1 MKFSALTEP
10 LTRLLFSPANWL
22 GLGFA
27 AASVTLIGLGWVS
40 SRYIALGLLA
50 YGVGYVVGGAWFGWP
65 QLRGPDWREITLGD
79 NENTREAA
87 TRALAGIRRLIETN
101 PGRRLSAATGIKLTR
116 LCDAIESML
125 AQWDSAKQGLS
136 LEDTFHARHIA
147 LRYLPDALQRFWAI
161 PPNLAQNKALA
172 NGMTADA
179 TLGQT
184 ADELSLKVQQLSEAL
199 AAHDTQSFL
208 DHSKFLSDKF
218 GSVAESERDGPVAL
232 R

>member
-1 MKFSALTEP
+1 MRSSSLGET
-10 LTRLLFSPANWL
+10 LIRVLFSPANWL

-27 AASVTLIGLGWVS
+27 AACIVLIGLGFVS
-40 SRYIALGLLA
+40 ARYLALGLLA
-50 YGVGYVVGGAWFGWP
+50 YAVGFAVGGAWFGWP
-65 QLRGPDWREITLGD
+65 QLSGPDWRELTFSD

-87 TRALAGIRRLIETN
+87 ARALAGIRRLVDTN
-101 PGRRLSAATGIKLTR
+101 PGRRLSAATGIKLTQ
-116 LCDAIESML
+116 LCDSLEAML

-147 LRYLPDALQRFWAI
+147 LRYLPEALQRFWAI
-161 PPNLAQNKALA
+161 PPQLAQTKALS
-172 NGMTADA
+172 NGLTADA

-184 ADELSLKVQQLSEAL
+184 VDELSQKVRQLSEAL
-199 AAHDTQSFL
+199 AAHDTQAFL

-218 GSVAESERDGPVAL
+218 GGPTKSNPNEPVAL

>member
-1 MKFSALTEP
+1 MRFSSLSES
-10 LTRLLFSPANWL
+10 LTRVLFSPANWL

-27 AASVTLIGLGWVS
+27 VGSIALIGLGFVS
-40 SRYIALGLLA
+40 TRYLALGLLA
-50 YGVGYVVGGAWFGWP
+50 YGVGFVVGGAWFGWP
-65 QLRGPDWREITLGD
+65 QLRGPDWRDITFSD

-87 TRALAGIRRLIETN
+87 ARALAGIRRLVGTN
-101 PGRRLSAATGIKLTR
+101 PGRRLSAATGIKLAR
-116 LCDAIESML
+116 LCDSIEAML

-147 LRYLPDALQRFWAI
+147 LRYLPEALQRFWAI
-161 PPNLAQNKALA
+161 PPQLAQTKALA
-172 NGMTADA
+172 NGLTADA

-184 ADELSLKVQQLSEAL
+184 VDELSQKVHQLSEAL
-199 AAHDTQSFL
+199 AAHDTQAFL

-218 GSVAESERDGPVAL
+218 GGATEWTRDEPVAL

>member
-1 MKFSALTEP
+1 MKFSSLSES
-10 LTRLLFSPANWL
+10 LTRVLFSPANWL

-27 AASVTLIGLGWVS
+27 AASIALIGLGFVS
-40 SRYIALGLLA
+40 TRYLALGLLA

-65 QLRGPDWREITLGD
+65 QLQGPDWREISFGD
-79 NENTREAA
+79 DENTREAA
-87 TRALAGIRRLIETN
+87 ARALAGIRRLVDAN
-101 PGRRLSAATGIKLTR
+101 PGRRLSAATGMKLTQ
-116 LCDAIESML
+116 LCDSIESML
-125 AQWDSAKQGLS
+125 VQWDSAKQGLS
-136 LEDTFHARHIA
+136 IEDTFHARHIA

-161 PPNLAQNKALA
+161 PPQLAQTKALS
-172 NGMTADA
+172 NGLTADA

-184 ADELSLKVQQLSEAL
+184 ADELSHKVQQLSEAL

-218 GSVAESERDGPVAL
+218 GGATESTRDDPVAL